1 MKFLVIIMNYFVLHK
16 ILYSTDDSQK
26 TLNDSKLKYSTAWE
40 KNMVLICNWNPLSHH
55 K

>member
-26 TLNDSKLKYSTAWE
+26 TLNDSKLNHS
-40 KNMVLICNWNPLSHH
+40 VLDDLALAYFNC
-55 K
+55 